1 MTHIEAGKIVCDKYP
16 HAVYD
21 YKYLQVGYYNK
32 KYEWCCLSDSY
43 SDPKD
48 AWIDAVIRMNL
59 NARSDDGEQVTEPA
73 YKSGARSSAKA
84 PRYDLIKSSLLD
96 RLAARLEL
104 GASKYGE
111 NNYQKGL
118 ADKEFLADRYNHILA
133 HLLAYKTDGCKNDD
147 NLAAAAFGIMLLIEA
162 ETVKKSL

>member
-1 MTHIEAGKIVCDKYP
+1 MTHVEAREIVSNKYP
-16 HAVYD
+16 NAVYD
-21 YKYLQVGYYNK
+21 YRYLRVGYYNK
-32 KYEWCCLSDSY
+32 KDEWCCLGDGY

-48 AWIDAVIRMNL
+48 AWINAAIRIND
-59 NARSDDGEQVTEPA
+59 RSDDEEQVAKPD

-147 NLAAAAFGIMLLIEA
+147 NLAAAAFGIMLLMEA
-162 ETVKKSL
+162 ETVEKSL